1 MEKRTLLAVVLSV
14 LVIIVMFGLNHLLY
28 PPEPIPEDT
37 AAERPEA
44 EQPDEPEET
53 AEAEP
58 ADPDPDADPAAE
70 APATVAEGEITALPD
85 DDAVEQEVVYESD
98 VMRVSMDTRGAVVT
112 SIELL
117 NHTDGDEPVNMVLS
131 GDQPGQAFAMRF
143 GGRDGRLVDDTFR
156 LEQEGENIFIFSR
169 EFAFEGRQ
177 DEPFELQK
185 RFRFEPGE
193 YLIEVDVEL
202 INSIN
207 EFIPLNFDGMAYT
220 LSYGPQIG
228 PRFDMDEL
236 DGRFEYR
243 RFETL
248 RQDGGLDH
256 ETFENLQPGDT
267 ETIRDRVIW
276 AGLSG
281 KYFAALGVTDATRYE
296 IGFES
301 RPTEG
306 LPIGHYFHFSRPQIQ
321 SSRNSDTFRFYTGPK
336 TDDVLSRYN
345 NSADNAFG
353 VSGLNFDESQD
364 IRPILGWLE
373 GILEA
378 GLGFFYSIIPNYG
391 IAIILLTLVV
401 KGALYPL
408 TRKSFTSM
416 RRMQELQPQI
426 NEIREKYKN
435 DQQKMNQAM
444 ADFYK
449 KEKVNPLGGCL
460 PLLLQIPFFIAMFG
474 VFNNSFDLRGATF
487 IAGWIDDLSATEAIL
502 SWNAPS
508 LPVIGTDLRALPFI
522 FLASQLF
529 TSKFMQTGAGGSS
542 TQQKIMKYALPA
554 FIFFVLYNM
563 PSGLLLYI
571 ILTNLITGLQQ
582 FMAGKSH
589 ASAAT

>member
-14 LVIIVMFGLNHLLY
+14 LVIIVMFGLNQLLY
-28 PPEPIPEDT
+28 PPEPISDQTSTTQPRGEQRGTSNED
-37 AAERPEA
+37 AQSDSQAETDTPQA
-44 EQPDEPEET
+44 LGD
-53 AEAEP
+53 
-58 ADPDPDADPAAE
+58 
-70 APATVAEGEITALPD
+70 GEVVALPD
-85 DDAVEQEVVYESD
+85 DEARNREVVYESG
-98 VMRVSMDTRGAVVT
+98 VMRVTMDTAGAVVR

-117 NHTDGDEPVNMVLS
+117 NHTDGNEPVNMVLS
-131 GDQPGQAFAMRF
+131 GDSPGEAFLIRF
-143 GGRDGRLVDDTFR
+143 GGRNGRPVDETFQF
-156 LEQEGENIFIFSR
+156 EQEGDNVFIFSR
-169 EFAFEGRQ
+169 QFAFEGNEEQ
-177 DEPFELQK
+177 PFELRK
-185 RFRFEPGE
+185 RYRFEPGE

-202 INSIN
+202 INSVN
-207 EFIPLNFDGMAYT
+207 EYVPLNFGGTAYT
-220 LSYGPQIG
+220 LTYGPQIG
-228 PRFDMDEL
+228 PKFSMDDL
-236 DGRFEYR
+236 GGRFEYR

-248 RQDGGLDH
+248 IQDSGLDH
-256 ETFENLQPGDT
+256 QTYENLQPGDT
-267 ETIRDRVIW
+267 EIIRDRVIW

-296 IGFES
+296 IGFE
-301 RPTEG
+301 RGAVEG
-306 LPIGHYFHFSRPQIQ
+306 LPMSQNVHFSRPEIE
-321 SSRNSDTFRFYTGPK
+321 SSRNTDTFRFYTGPK
-336 TDDVLSRYN
+336 TNEVLTRYN
-345 NSADNAFG
+345 RASDNAFG

-364 IRPILGWLE
+364 VRPILGWFE
-373 GILEA
+373 NILEM
-378 GLGFFYSIIPNYG
+378 GLDFFYGIIPNYG
-391 IAIILLTLVV
+391 VAIILLTIVV

-487 IAGWIDDLSATEAIL
+487 IAGWVNDLSSPESIV
-502 SWNAPS
+502 SWAGLS

-529 TSKFMQTGAGGSS
+529 TSKFMQSGAAGSS
-542 TQQKIMKYALPA
+542 TQQKLMKYALPA
-554 FIFFVLYNM
+554 FIFFILYNM

-571 ILTNLITGLQQ
+571 ILTNVITGLQQ

-589 ASAAT
+589 AAAAS

>member
-28 PPEPIPEDT
+28 PPEPLPED
-37 AAERPEA
+37 APAEQPQV
-44 EQPDEPEET
+44 EQPDEPEVN
-53 AEAEP
+53 AEADP
-58 ADPDPDADPAAE
+58 ADVETDPDAEAPDPAVTA
-70 APATVAEGEITALPD
+70 GEIIALPD
-85 DDAVEQEVVYESD
+85 DEAHEREVVYESD
-98 VMRVSMDTRGAVVT
+98 VMRVTMDTRGAVVS

-117 NHTDGDEPVNMVLS
+117 NHTDGNEPVNMVLS
-131 GDQPGQAFAMRF
+131 GDEPGRAFSMRF
-143 GGRDGRLVDDTFR
+143 GGRDGRLVNETFR
-156 LEQEGENIFIFSR
+156 LEQESENIFVFSR
-169 EFAFEGRQ
+169 EFAFEGQ
-177 DEPFELQK
+177 EDQPFEVKK

-193 YLIEVDVEL
+193 YLIQVDVEFV
-202 INSIN
+202 NSVN
-207 EFIPLNFDGMAYT
+207 EYVPVNVEGMAYT
-220 LSYGPQIG
+220 LTYGPQIG
-228 PRFDMDEL
+228 PQFTMDEL
-236 DGRFEYR
+236 GGRFEYR

-248 RQDGGLDH
+248 KQERGLDH
-256 ETFENLQPGDT
+256 ETYENIQPGDM
-267 ETIRDRVIW
+267 EIIRDRVLW
-276 AGLSG
+276 AGISG
-281 KYFAALGVTDATRYE
+281 KYFAALGVTDASRYE

-301 RPTEG
+301 IPVDG
-306 LPIGHYFHFSRPQIQ
+306 LPIGQFVHFSRPEIR
-321 SSRNSDTFRFYTGPK
+321 SSRNTDTFRFYTGPK
-336 TDDVLSRYN
+336 TDDILTRYN
-345 NSADNAFG
+345 NAADNAFG

-373 GILEA
+373 NILEM
-378 GLGFFYSIIPNYG
+378 GLGFFYRIIPNYG

-416 RRMQELQPQI
+416 RRMQELQPKI

-502 SWNAPS
+502 SWTAPS
-508 LPVIGTDLRALPFI
+508 LPVIGTELRALPFI

-529 TSKFMQTGAGGSS
+529 TSKFMQSGAAGSS
-542 TQQKIMKYALPA
+542 TQQKMMKYALPA

-582 FMAGKSH
+582 FMAGRSH
-589 ASAAT
+589 APAAS

>member
-14 LVIIVMFGLNHLLY
+14 LVIIVMFGINQLLY
-28 PPEPIPEDT
+28 PPEPISDETPAT
-37 AAERPEA
+37 EA
-44 EQPDEPEET
+44 EQTQRSNGT
-53 AEAEP
+53 AESESGDSQSE
-58 ADPDPDADPAAE
+58 ADPDAE
-70 APATVAEGEITALPD
+70 EAERDLAEGEVIAVPD
-85 DDAVEQEVVYESD
+85 DEAEGREVVYESD
-98 VMRVSMDTRGAVVT
+98 VMRVTMDTDGAVVR

-131 GDQPGQAFAMRF
+131 GDSPGDAFALRF
-143 GGRDGRLVDDTFR
+143 GGRDGRIVDESFR
-156 LEQEGENIFIFSR
+156 LDREEDNVFVFSR
-169 EFAFEGRQ
+169 RFAFEGNE
-177 DEPFELQK
+177 DEPFELRK

-202 INSIN
+202 VNSVN
-207 EFIPLNFDGMAYT
+207 ENVPLDFNGNAYT
-220 LSYGPQIG
+220 LTYGPQIG
-228 PRFDMDEL
+228 PRFTMDEL
-236 DGRFEYR
+236 GGRFEYR

-248 RQDGGLDH
+248 TQNDGLNH
-256 ETFENLQPGDT
+256 ETYENLQPGDS
-267 ETIRDRVIW
+267 EIISDRVIW

-281 KYFAALGVTDATRYE
+281 KYFAALGVTDSTRYE
-296 IGFES
+296 IGFERGS
-301 RPTEG
+301 AEG
-306 LPIGHYFHFSRPQIQ
+306 LPMAQNVHFSRPEIR
-321 SSRNSDTFRFYTGPK
+321 SSSNTDTFRFYTGPK
-336 TDDVLSRYN
+336 NNEVLTRYN
-345 NSADNAFG
+345 RASDNAFG

-373 GILEA
+373 NILEM
-378 GLGFFYSIIPNYG
+378 GLNFFYGIIPNYG
-391 IAIILLTLVV
+391 VAIILLTLVV

-487 IAGWIDDLSATEAIL
+487 IAGWIDDLSATESIL
-502 SWNAPS
+502 SWAGPS

-529 TSKFMQTGAGGSS
+529 TSKFMQSGAAGSS
-542 TQQKIMKYALPA
+542 TQQKVMKYALPA

-571 ILTNLITGLQQ
+571 ILTNVITGLQQ
-582 FMAGKSH
+582 FLAGKSH
-589 ASAAT
+589 AAATS